1 MQACMHFC
9 MQLGRCTVPVASL
22 TILEPDLGFMMDNS
36 HVHCAMRCVCV
47 LVQAQPLR
55 TDLSAASK
63 PPISDLLLCKHPFN
77 QTPQRRRLMQ
87 RCSPVQ

>member
-36 HVHCAMRCVCV
+36 PSAYWPPRALCHAVR
-47 LVQAQPLR
+47 LR
-55 TDLSAASK
+55 PGPSAATAYRSVCSK
-63 PPISDLLLCKHPFN
+63 QTSDL
-77 QTPQRRRLMQ
+77 
-87 RCSPVQ
+87 